1 MLENISKPISYFL
14 IVGIF
19 TVFID
24 YSVYTFLNNLI
35 SNNSLAKIVGF
46 LSGTIFSFLANRSIT
61 FKNQNNILG
70 QLIIFFF
77 LYSTTLIIN
86 VVINKNLLNWLFDY
100 NYKVHISF
108 IVATSVTAII
118 NFTGMKYLVFIN
130 KNQKKETFE
139 KN

>member
-1 MLENISKPISYFL
+1 MRISKPISYFL